1 MIMSLLKKKNMPNI
15 VFIIVI
21 GLANLANLA
30 NLIRLF
36 RLMAIK
42 DLSTRFI
49 IIISKFY
56 GANLETFW
64 S

>member
-1 MIMSLLKKKNMPNI
+1 MPNI